1 MIRNAPT
8 AGNTVPPTGQTYS
21 PSVPISVYREVVAE
35 LQSAKATL
43 ETLQQQNQQLTQQNQ
58 QLRQEMENAIK
69 GAVRMQQILDSFADG
84 ETSDNYPNAP
94 TDFAATGR
102 GNPSTVPFAS
112 PFTMAQP
119 NSPQRSEPLFAE
131 EEAPRYRRPVAA
143 VSRSSDMEG
152 IRLVLTVLLIVAVA
166 FGVGSF
172 LVAPLF
178 KNLQDNTNQ

>member
-21 PSVPISVYREVVAE
+21 PSIPISVYREVVAE

-43 ETLQQQNQQLTQQNQ
+43 ETLQQQNQQLTLQNQ
-58 QLRQEMENAIK
+58 KLRQEMENAIK
-69 GAVRMQQILDSFADG
+69 GAVRMQQVIDSFADA
-84 ETSDNYPNAP
+84 EPDNYPNTP
-94 TDFAATGR
+94 TDFAASGR
-102 GNPSTVPFAS
+102 GNPTNVPFAS

>member
-1 MIRNAPT
+1 MMRNAPT

-21 PSVPISVYREVVAE
+21 PSIPISVYREVVAE

-43 ETLQQQNQQLTQQNQ
+43 ETLQQQNQQLAQQNQ

-69 GAVRMQQILDSFADG
+69 GAVRMQQILDSFADA
-84 ETSDNYPNAP
+84 ETDNYPNTP
-94 TDFAATGR
+94 MDFAATGR
-102 GNPSTVPFAS
+102 GNPATVPFAS

-143 VSRSSDMEG
+143 LSRSSDIEG

-178 KNLQDNTNQ
+178 QRLQNNTNQ

>member
-21 PSVPISVYREVVAE
+21 PSIPISVYREVVAE
-35 LQSAKATL
+35 LQNAKATL
-43 ETLQQQNQQLTQQNQ
+43 ETLQQQNQQLAQQNQ
-58 QLRQEMENAIK
+58 KLRQEMDNAIK
-69 GAVRMQQILDSFADG
+69 GAVRMQQVLDSFAGG
-84 ETSDNYPNAP
+84 ETSDNYPT

-102 GNPSTVPFAS
+102 GNPTTIPFAS

-119 NSPQRSEPLFAE
+119 NSPQPTEPLFAE
-131 EEAPRYRRPVAA
+131 EEAPRYRRPVAG
-143 VSRSSDMEG
+143 VRRSSDMEG
-152 IRLVLTVLLIVAVA
+152 MRLVLTVMLIVAVA